1 VNWQNAAVRFEWN
14 RGASRHGDAA
24 KCRGKKKK

>member
-1 VNWQNAAVRFEWN
+1 VRFEWN